1 MDKKY
6 FEDARATFL
15 TEGWKTFMAEL
26 DQAIEAM
33 TLDVATNSDEFFQA
47 RGRLATLRQIRGY
60 ENALFAAEAQME
72 EDNEEA
78 N

>member
-1 MDKKY
+1 MDQKY
-6 FEDARATFL
+6 FEDARATFM
-15 TEGWKTFMAEL
+15 TDGWKTFMAEL

-47 RGRLATLRQIRGY
+47 RGRLAALRQIRGY
-60 ENALFAAEAQME
+60 ENAMFAAEAQME